1 MEVEMHGNQER
12 KVVSR
17 RSTDKVCY
25 RYKML
30 THRSHDG
37 YLVQDGC
44 SVLLSISSWQGIQV
58 HCLNLAKSM
67 ACDLHTTQFEL
78 TGLALESNSKKNALT
93 TSGSKRSN
101 LVNTACRN
109 TNDQSSSIS
118 KHCDHVKGINSDSC
132 KTQNETKKNRVNVNS
147 DDYGNEN
154 EVEFVS
160 VEKTTEKRDQNFK
173 FVPIT
178 YVDKQSLCNKL
189 NFSYSGTA
197 NESMED
203 RNESLCIGKPVNIK
217 RVIGD
222 GNCFYRSIAHVVTG
236 SERNHFMLRK
246 FNVAHLLET
255 GDLFKNVIDTVKYQ
269 SVRDFV
275 LQEKLMDLGTWA
287 GHTDISSM
295 AHMLERDIYVYDD
308 RTENWQILSAKKP
321 GYYNKVTTERG
332 IYILFTGGNHFDAVE
347 SVTTSSTLDEKL
359 SVLHVNSDTSVE
371 NKRESHD
378 ESSKITKK
386 LTLKKCSVRLKKMT
400 SKQIMVANLQ
410 ETQIPLQ
417 NTCEQTVNVD
427 IDASEVK
434 QVGEIKSINL
444 KYSPV
449 NKSDREKFSGKLGI
463 KVNDKCSSTDMQ
475 KDMVENDDITF
486 LSQPLTIY
494 RITGD
499 GNCFYRAISYVTC
512 GKEDSH
518 RDVRKAIVKH
528 ILQNKQDYVSLLRSG
543 YTDVVKY
550 IAKERIFNNGTWAT
564 ELEIM
569 ALSNL
574 LDTDVYIYE
583 ENCSK
588 WNLFGA
594 SKLQF
599 GIVTSQRGIYLQHT
613 NGNHYD
619 VVESVCPRIQTSSSS
634 QNLSRPQNIT
644 DLKTPV
650 TRKRKLKT
658 KRKLTKQ
665 VDDCQI
671 NMLNNEVLENDMEP
685 AVKMSRHTEESEEVQ
700 TTMQTTKRKKKR
712 KKGNAKVTRRKNRDQ
727 MRARREKKKIE
738 QRQFE
743 TDFLSD
749 DQSFLSRKHKNA
761 AAKKVKYQTD
771 VTYRLEK
778 KKENKKKQK
787 DKYSLD
793 PTFRKRL
800 KKLRKARYQN
810 NALFRER
817 LKEMRKARYQNDASF
832 RERLKKLSEA
842 KYQND
847 ALFRERLKKLR
858 KARYQNNALF
868 RERLKKLRKAKYQ
881 SNTSFRERLKKLKIA
896 NYRNNIMFRERYKK
910 IMRKVASIKYK
921 RNSVYRQQVANRNI
935 KRKKQEKMNMRN
947 CDYVLKKYRE
957 IVSHGPEYVC
967 CVCLKLLFKNQVLKC
982 TKAKYSDSKCIKEE
996 YLHTCSNGC
1005 DVDCQIVKSPRNSLW
1020 ICYTCHRKLLAGNMP
1035 SEASKNNLELHAIPA
1050 ELENLNQLETHLIA
1064 LNIPFM
1070 KILNLPKG
1078 GQYGVHGPTV
1088 CVPSRTDE
1096 TVKILPRPETDDQ
1109 FIRVK
1114 LKRKLSYKGHYEYQ
1128 FVKKKNVLAAL
1139 EYLKKNNKWYF
1150 DIAIDNEWSSD
1161 LSEENSQAACV
1172 KLLDSSETND
1182 DDDDIEDD
1190 QDGRLQGTQLDTC
1203 LQKVDMRQEVLDQFF
1218 DDIICCAP
1226 CEKNS
1231 PVSLLMDESNEA
1243 KCFPVLF
1250 PTGQPTFHDT
1260 RYTEIT
1266 LGRYLHNRLMHVD
1279 NRFARNTE
1287 YIFFA
1292 QCIYE
1297 LQQILSN
1304 VSIALR
1310 KSSEEIDSPVS
1321 MQCSDLK
1328 DARKVREILDS
1339 NKGYKFLK
1347 QIRGTPPYWQST
1359 QKDVLAMVRQLGK
1372 PTWFASFTSA
1382 EMRWPE
1388 VINTLLNQQGDRRKA
1403 NDLDWTDKCKL
1414 LKSNP
1419 VTVARM
1425 FDKRFH
1431 AFLNKVILCEAQPIG
1446 KIIDYF
1452 YRIEFQQRGS
1462 PHTHCLFWVENA
1474 PNLGIDKDETVIDF
1488 VDKYIS
1494 CNIPCED
1501 EDEELNEI
1509 VKNVQLH
1516 SKKHSKSCKKKG
1528 TTCRFNFPRQPS
1540 EKTFIVKPDDNP
1552 EFTEEAHDILSTV
1565 KNSSCME
1572 GKYDNARQLFEALGM
1587 SQKEFEDA
1595 YNAVAT
1601 KEDIVMRRDPKDIW
1615 VNQYNPFL
1623 LKAWNANMD
1632 LQYITNE
1639 YACVVYVVSYMS
1651 KAEREMS
1658 LLLKNAETEMKEGN
1672 EDARKSM
1679 KEIGHVYMQNR
1690 EVSAQESVYRVCS
1703 LRLKECSRKVEF
1715 IPVGPN
1721 PVRMSLPLSVIQS
1734 RRDDDDRSPWMP
1746 NRIDKYKARP
1756 DGFEFENMCLATFCS
1771 KYRLLSE
1778 SDMKGKKQKQNVF
1791 KLRDQLGY
1799 VQKRS
1804 RTNDAVVRYP
1814 RFSPTVTPE
1823 KHYQSILQL
1832 YLPFRTEKQL
1842 KPDQFLTYQEFY
1854 QTGSVRMFN
1863 KNLESVKS
1871 IVNENLSQ
1879 YEKNADTI
1887 DQAQEYL
1894 EKFGPQEDAWGL
1906 LCPETEVER
1915 YETAKIHE
1923 KVEDADNEFRIP
1935 DLEPKSR
1942 EKESYGIEFRSCSI
1956 SREDSN
1962 VFLRTLNSKQQ
1973 MVFYK
1978 IRQWCLDR
1986 VNGKEPTTFQIFVTG
2001 GAGTGKSHLVKCICN
2016 EGTRILSRMM
2026 HNPDDISIMKV
2037 APTGIAAYNING
2049 STIHNALSIPISAT
2063 LPYQPLGEEKISHL
2077 RNQLGQLQ
2085 ILIIDEISM
2094 VDQKL
2099 LWYIHGRLRQ
2109 IKQTRD
2115 DAPFG
2120 KVSVIAV
2127 GDFYQLPPVKGTPLY
2142 KETLQSFLWTDN
2154 FSLINLEEIMRQKG
2168 DAEFAV
2174 LLNKLRIKEK
2184 QDELSSDDIAVLQ
2197 TCQTGEQC
2205 EDALH
2210 IYSSNKQVNDWNKVM
2225 LHKKCTNIICID
2237 AEDSELGDEGKN
2249 KKCDKPRRCTKAS
2262 LPAYLWIAENSRV
2275 MLIKNVNV
2283 TRGLSNGCIGTVT
2296 DIVRVNEN
2304 ARPTIVL
2311 VKFDNEKVG
2320 TQSIEMQQE
2329 SIGKK
2334 YTRKQFPLKLAY
2346 ACTIHKV
2353 QGMTMEKAV
2362 VSLKNIFLP
2371 GQAYVALSRVTSLC
2385 GLTIEDFDPKV
2396 VYCNPTVKESLE
2408 NMSTFVEEKNID
2420 NDVSIATMSIMLHN
2434 IQGLKAHFK
2443 DIQSNVLFKNSDII
2457 CLAETWLNDDIFDVN
2472 LDQFKMYNQ
2481 PRSKS
2486 YSDES
2491 PLFSALKNQAHGGVA
2506 VYSKIKSISR
2516 LDLHVSN
2523 LEYITF
2529 AVTCPSSLISV
2540 IYRPPRYDK
2549 KTFCEK
2555 LNRLL
2560 IELQQRSRKCIVIGD
2575 FNENLRQG
2583 SSDLCVHK
2591 LMCSYGYQQHVLDAT
2606 TEGDTL
2612 IDHVYSIGIDALHT
2626 EVIPLYYSYHEAVRI
2641 QF

>member
-25 RYKML
+25 RKQML

-67 ACDLHTTQFEL
+67 ACDLRTTQFEL

-101 LVNTACRN
+101 SVNTACRN
-109 TNDQSSSIS
+109 TNDHNSNIS
-118 KHCDHVKGINSDSC
+118 KHCDHVKGTNSDSC

-147 DDYGNEN
+147 DGYGNEN

-160 VEKTTEKRDQNFK
+160 VEKTTERRDRNFK

-203 RNESLCIGKPVNIK
+203 RNESLYIGKPVNIK
-217 RVIGD
+217 RVMGD

-246 FNVAHLLET
+246 SNAAHLLEK
-255 GDLFKNVIDTVKYQ
+255 GDLFKNIIDTMKYQ

-295 AHMLERDIYVYDD
+295 AHMLDRDIYVYDD
-308 RTENWQILSAKKP
+308 RTENWQILSARKP

-347 SVTTSSTLDEKL
+347 SVTTVLSSTLDEKL
-359 SVLHVNSDTSVE
+359 PVFHVTSNTSVE
-371 NKRESHD
+371 NKKESHD
-378 ESSKITKK
+378 LSSKITKT
-386 LTLKKCSVRLKKMT
+386 LTLKKCSVRMRKMT
-400 SKQIMVANLQ
+400 SKQIMAANLH
-410 ETQIPLQ
+410 EAQIPLQ

-444 KYSPV
+444 KYNPV
-449 NKSDREKFSGKLGI
+449 NKFDREKFCCKLGI

-475 KDMVENDDITF
+475 KDMVENDDITI

-518 RDVRKAIVKH
+518 RDVRKAVVKH

-543 YTDVVKY
+543 YTDIVKY
-550 IAKERIFNNGTWAT
+550 IAKERVFNNGTWAT

-574 LDTDVYIYE
+574 LDTDVLIYE

-619 VVESVCPRIQTSSSS
+619 VVESVCPRIQTPSSS

-644 DLKTPV
+644 DMETPV
-650 TRKRKLKT
+650 TRKRKLTT

-665 VDDCQI
+665 VNDCEI
-671 NMLNNEVLENDMEP
+671 NVLNDEVLEDDIER

-700 TTMQTTKRKKKR
+700 TTKQTTKRRKR
-712 KKGNAKVTRRKNRDQ
+712 RRKSYSNVTRQKNRDQ
-727 MRARREKKKIE
+727 MRARREKKKSE
-738 QRQFE
+738 QRQLEIEFS
-743 TDFLSD
+743 SD
-749 DQSFLSRKHKNA
+749 DQPLLFRKLKDA
-761 AAKKVKYQTD
+761 VAKKVKYQTD
-771 VTYRLEK
+771 VNYRLEK
-778 KKENKKKQK
+778 IKEMKKRQK

-793 PTFRKRL
+793 PTYREIV
-800 KKLRKARYQN
+800 KKAMSTRMKGRYQN

-817 LKEMRKARYQNDASF
+817 LKKMRRVCYGTNV
-832 RERLKKLSEA
+832 L
-842 KYQND
+842 Y
-847 ALFRERLKKLR
+847 RERLKKLR

-868 RERLKKLRKAKYQ
+868 RDRLKKLRKARYQNNALFRDRLKKLRKARYQNDASFRERLKKLRKARYQ
-881 SNTSFRERLKKLKIA
+881 NDASFRERLKKLRKARYQNDASFRERVKKLRKGRYQSNALFRERVKKLRKTRYQNDASFREKLKKMKKAI
-896 NYRNNIMFRERYKK
+896 YQNNVMFRERYKK
-910 IMRKVASIKYK
+910 LMRKISNIKYK
-921 RNSVYRQQVANRNI
+921 KNSVYRQQVAMRNV
-935 KRKKQEKMNMRN
+935 KRKKQEKMNMTN
-947 CDYVLKKYRE
+947 CDHVLKKFRE

-967 CVCLKLLFKNQVLKC
+967 CVCLKLLFKNQVLRC
-982 TKAKYSDSKCIKEE
+982 TKAKYNDPKCVKEE
-996 YLHTCSNGC
+996 YLHTCSDDC
-1005 DVDCQIVKSPRNSLW
+1005 DIDCQIVKSPRNSLW

-1035 SEASKNNLELHAIPA
+1035 AEASRNNLELHAIPV
-1050 ELENLNQLETHLIA
+1050 ELQILNQLETHLIA

-1078 GQYGVHGPTV
+1078 GQYGVHGPAV

-1096 TVKILPRPETDDQ
+1096 TVKILPRAETDDQ

-1114 LKRKLSYKGHYEYQ
+1114 LKRKLSYKGYYEYQ

-1139 EYLKKNNKWYF
+1139 EYLKQNNKWYS

-1161 LSEENSQAACV
+1161 LSEKNIQATCV
-1172 KLLDSSETND
+1172 KPLDSSETND
-1182 DDDDIEDD
+1182 DDDDVEDD
-1190 QDGRLQGTQLDTC
+1190 QDGQLQGIQLDTC

-1231 PVSLLMDESNEA
+1231 PVSLLMDKSNEA
-1243 KCFPVLF
+1243 KCFPALF

-1260 RYTEIT
+1260 RFINVT

-1279 NRFARNTE
+1279 NRFAKNTE
-1287 YIFFA
+1287 YIFYA

-1310 KSSEEIDSPVS
+1310 KSSEEIDNPTSL
-1321 MQCSDLK
+1321 QCSDLK

-1372 PTWFASFTSA
+1372 PTWFASFSSA

-1403 NDLDWTDKCKL
+1403 NDLDWTDKCNL

-1431 AFLNKVILCEAQPIG
+1431 AFLNKVILSEAEPIG

-1462 PHTHCLFWVENA
+1462 PHTHCLFWVETA
-1474 PNLGIDKDETVIDF
+1474 PYLGIDKDETVIDF

-1501 EDEELNEI
+1501 EDEELYEI

-1528 TTCRFNFPRQPS
+1528 TACRFNFPRPAS
-1540 EKTFIVKPDDNP
+1540 VKTFVVNPKVNP
-1552 EFTEEAHDILSTV
+1552 EVTDEAQDILSTV

-1595 YNAVAT
+1595 YNSVAT

-1623 LKAWNANMD
+1623 LRAWNANMD

-1651 KAEREMS
+1651 KAEREMG
-1658 LLLKNAETEMKEGN
+1658 LLLKNAESEMKEGN

-1679 KEIGHVYMQNR
+1679 REIGHVYMQNR

-1823 KHYQSILQL
+1823 KYYQSILQL
-1832 YLPFRTEKQL
+1832 YLPFRTDKQL

-1854 QTGSVRMFN
+1854 QTGSVQMFN
-1863 KNLESVKS
+1863 KSLESVKS
-1871 IVNENLSQ
+1871 IVNENLRQ

-1915 YETAKIHE
+1915 HETAKIHVE
-1923 KVEDADNEFRIP
+1923 VEDADNELRIP
-1935 DLEPKSR
+1935 DLESKSQ

-1956 SREDSN
+1956 SKEDSN
-1962 VFLRTLNSKQQ
+1962 VLLRTLNSKQQ
-1973 MVFYK
+1973 KVFYK

-1986 VNGKEPTTFQIFVTG
+1986 VNGKEHTTFQIFVTG

-2077 RNQLGQLQ
+2077 RSQLGQLQ

-2142 KETLQSFLWTDN
+2142 KDTFQSSLWTDN
-2154 FSLINLEEIMRQKG
+2154 FSMINLDEIMRQKG

-2174 LLNKLRIKEK
+2174 LLNKLRIKGK
-2184 QDELSSDDIAVLQ
+2184 KDELSSDDIAVLQ
-2197 TCQTGEQC
+2197 SCQTGEQC

-2210 IYSSNKQVNDWNKVM
+2210 IYSSNKQVNDWNKIM

-2237 AEDSELGDEGKN
+2237 AEDSELGHEGKC
-2249 KKCDKPRRCTKAS
+2249 KTCDKPRRWTKAS
-2262 LPAYLWIAENSRV
+2262 LLPYLWIAENCRV

-2283 TRGLSNGCIGTVT
+2283 TKGLSNGCIGTVT
-2296 DIVRVNEN
+2296 DIIRVNEN
-2304 ARPTIVL
+2304 ARPTTVL

-2320 TQSIEMQQE
+2320 TQAIQMQQE

-2385 GLTIEDFDPKV
+2385 VKSSGGSKQGGTGLTPPLWD
-2396 VYCNPTVKESLE
+2396 SW
-2408 NMSTFVEEKNID
+2408 
-2420 NDVSIATMSIMLHN
+2420 
-2434 IQGLKAHFK
+2434 
-2443 DIQSNVLFKNSDII
+2443 I
-2457 CLAETWLNDDIFDVN
+2457 CL
-2472 LDQFKMYNQ
+2472 
-2481 PRSKS
+2481 
-2486 YSDES
+2486 
-2491 PLFSALKNQAHGGVA
+2491 
-2506 VYSKIKSISR
+2506 
-2516 LDLHVSN
+2516 
-2523 LEYITF
+2523 
-2529 AVTCPSSLISV
+2529 
-2540 IYRPPRYDK
+2540 
-2549 KTFCEK
+2549 
-2555 LNRLL
+2555 
-2560 IELQQRSRKCIVIGD
+2560 
-2575 FNENLRQG
+2575 
-2583 SSDLCVHK
+2583 
-2591 LMCSYGYQQHVLDAT
+2591 
-2606 TEGDTL
+2606 
-2612 IDHVYSIGIDALHT
+2612 
-2626 EVIPLYYSYHEAVRI
+2626 
-2641 QF
+2641 